1 MKLLILLLFLLS
13 AFLFFSYFLQLFFL
27 SNKKMEKRMASYLLN
42 GSGKKLDRK
51 RMNVLLQIQ
60 LYKKSV
66 KERVLS
72 KQKNEKLE
80 ELLNRAGLAMKPE
93 EYIIFQWIL
102 TALFGGVMYL
112 LFSSWIM
119 MVAGLGAGY
128 LFPRWWVNKRV
139 SKRLLKFNDG
149 LPDMIMTIIGSL
161 RAGFSFAQSLKT
173 VSEES
178 ESPNKEEMET
188 VLKEMQYGSNIEDA
202 LQMLKERMPSEDLDL
217 LIQAVLIQKQVGGNL
232 AAILETIVQTIRDR
246 NKIQRQILTLTAQG
260 RLSGIVIGLL
270 PVALGIVIYL
280 LQPAYIS
287 SFFNHPLGILMIS
300 IGIISGFVGF
310 ALIRKV
316 TKIEV

>member
-1 MKLLILLLFLLS
+1 MKLLIVLLFLLTT
-13 AFLFFSYFLQLFFL
+13 FLFFIYTLQLFFL
-27 SNKKMEKRMASYLLN
+27 SNKKMEKRMSSYLLN
-42 GSGKKLDRK
+42 GNGKKLDRNK
-51 RMNVLLQIQ
+51 FNVMLQIK

-93 EYIIFQWIL
+93 EYIIGQWIL
-102 TALFGGVMYL
+102 TLLVGGVMFL
-112 LFSSWIM
+112 LFSSLIM
-119 MVAGLGAGY
+119 MVIGVVAGF

-139 SKRLLKFNDG
+139 SRRLLKFNDG

-202 LQMLKERMPSEDLDL
+202 LQMLRDRMPSEDLDL

-232 AAILETIVQTIRDR
+232 ATILETIVQTIRDR

-270 PVALGIVIYL
+270 PIGIGLVIYL
-280 LQPAYIS
+280 MQPEYIT
-287 SFFNHPLGILMIS
+287 SFFKHPVGILMIS
-300 IGIISGFVGF
+300 VGTVSGIIGF
-310 ALIRKV
+310 ALIQKL